1 MISLL
6 TQMLSYL
13 LLLAAF
19 PQSFGPLLLLCVLL
33 PHGILS
39 DDLLQT

>member
-6 TQMLSYL
+6 PQMLSYL
-13 LLLAAF
+13 LLFVVF
-19 PQSFGPLLLLCVLL
+19 PQSLGPLLLLCVLL
-33 PHGILS
+33 LHGILG